1 MAEIVRATGDGT
13 KSKTADIR
21 LTVLDHGQQAKQ
33 LPVKLLIDS
42 GVYRTLLSEEDWQ
55 RVQASGTNRTTKL
68 KNNKVRFVPEVRG
81 SG

>member
-1 MAEIVRATGDGT
+1 MAEIVRATGDDT